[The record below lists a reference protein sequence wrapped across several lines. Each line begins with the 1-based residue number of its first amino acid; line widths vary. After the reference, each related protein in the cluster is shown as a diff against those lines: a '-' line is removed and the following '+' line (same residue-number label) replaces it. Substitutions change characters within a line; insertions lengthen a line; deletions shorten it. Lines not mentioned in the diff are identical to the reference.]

1 MEESGLGGSETLRAA
16 IKSTF
21 DIKEH
26 PYRGEG
32 GGEAH
37 MYHLTR
43 CWSIFSAIGFRLEV
57 IAPQEHHS

>member
-1 MEESGLGGSETLRAA
+1 MEESGLKGLETLRAA

-37 MYHLTR
+37 MYYR
-43 CWSIFSAIGFRLEV
+43 FRKYCEN
-57 IAPQEHHS
+57 